1 MTDGNISV
9 RQLGSLI
16 FLCYIGDMIL
26 LFPSTIAGMAEQN
39 AWISCLLGIPGGLAV
54 IWLLLKV
61 SSLYPEM
68 SLVEMSR
75 STMGK
80 WLGTAVSLW
89 YMYYF
94 LISSAYLVREM
105 GDFMTTMIYIQTPLP
120 VIHLLFVLVIV
131 LALLVGLESIGRS
144 SEIALPLFILFAA
157 ILIVC
162 LAPKVD
168 LHHLRPFGEG
178 GMRSTLYG
186 LLFTTGYSF
195 GEMCVF
201 LMILPSVR
209 RKPHMNREILLITG
223 LSSLLLCLIVFM
235 SLSVMGASLTKL
247 TVYPTYFLA
256 QLINIGNFVQRIEAI
271 MATAWLLTIFFKT
284 VIYMY
289 AFTKGCAQTFGLRN
303 FHSLIL
309 PAGLLLFGLAM
320 EVSPNVE
327 YYLKTILPYWIGWDT
342 TNGIILPLLLLIVYG
357 VRKKWTQSHSL

>member
-1 MTDGNISV
+1 M
-9 RQLGSLI
+9 
-16 FLCYIGDMIL
+16 
-26 LFPSTIAGMAEQN
+26 
-39 AWISCLLGIPGGLAV
+39 

-75 STMGK
+75 RILGK

-105 GDFMTTMIYIQTPLP
+105 GDFMTTT
-120 VIHLLFVLVIV
+120 
-131 LALLVGLESIGRS
+131 
-144 SEIALPLFILFAA
+144 
-157 ILIVC
+157 
-162 LAPKVD
+162 
-168 LHHLRPFGEG
+168 
-178 GMRSTLYG
+178 
-186 LLFTTGYSF
+186 
-195 GEMCVF
+195 
-201 LMILPSVR
+201 
-209 RKPHMNREILLITG
+209 
-223 LSSLLLCLIVFM
+223 SLLLCLIVFM

-309 PAGLLLFGLAM
+309 PAGVLLFGLAM